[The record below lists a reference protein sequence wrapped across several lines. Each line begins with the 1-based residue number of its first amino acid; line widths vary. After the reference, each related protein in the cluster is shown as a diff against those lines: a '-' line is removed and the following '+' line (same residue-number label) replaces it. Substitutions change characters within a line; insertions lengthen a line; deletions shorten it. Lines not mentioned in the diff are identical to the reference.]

1 MRRDNTWK
9 KIKFKKKKNM
19 TSYRFK
25 FFYNELQFHDAFA
38 YTVDRRSSTGDS
50 SMR

>member
-1 MRRDNTWK
+1 MEKDQVQ
-9 KIKFKKKKNM
+9 KKKKNM